1 MQTLFFLSA
10 DLELRRKHSQVDTS
24 NRTTGVRFCAL
35 LIRLITAVAP
45 IAQAH
50 TSSGT
55 SKHFRVSYGGCWRVM
70 TKFLLR
76 DGSLIDIDT
85 EASPED
91 VFSYTNTDGTT
102 IHAALSEQAEMELLR
117 QVPPKL
123 LSVSQRM
130 LLSDLAA

>member
-1 MQTLFFLSA
+1 
-10 DLELRRKHSQVDTS
+10 
-24 NRTTGVRFCAL
+24 
-35 LIRLITAVAP
+35 
-45 IAQAH
+45 
-50 TSSGT
+50 
-55 SKHFRVSYGGCWRVM
+55 M

-91 VFSYTNTDGTT
+91 VFSYTTTDGAT

-123 LSVSQRM
+123 LNVSQRM

>member
-1 MQTLFFLSA
+1 
-10 DLELRRKHSQVDTS
+10 
-24 NRTTGVRFCAL
+24 
-35 LIRLITAVAP
+35 
-45 IAQAH
+45 
-50 TSSGT
+50 
-55 SKHFRVSYGGCWRVM
+55 M

-85 EASPED
+85 EAAPED

-102 IHAALSEQAEMELLR
+102 VHPALSEQAEMELLR

-123 LSVSQRM
+123 LNVSQRM

>member
-1 MQTLFFLSA
+1 
-10 DLELRRKHSQVDTS
+10 
-24 NRTTGVRFCAL
+24 
-35 LIRLITAVAP
+35 
-45 IAQAH
+45 
-50 TSSGT
+50 
-55 SKHFRVSYGGCWRVM
+55 M

-76 DGSLIDIDT
+76 DGSLLVIDT
-85 EASPED
+85 EAAPED

>member
-1 MQTLFFLSA
+1 
-10 DLELRRKHSQVDTS
+10 
-24 NRTTGVRFCAL
+24 
-35 LIRLITAVAP
+35 
-45 IAQAH
+45 
-50 TSSGT
+50 
-55 SKHFRVSYGGCWRVM
+55 M

-85 EASPED
+85 EAAPED

-117 QVPPKL
+117 QVPRNL

>member
-1 MQTLFFLSA
+1 
-10 DLELRRKHSQVDTS
+10 
-24 NRTTGVRFCAL
+24 
-35 LIRLITAVAP
+35 
-45 IAQAH
+45 
-50 TSSGT
+50 
-55 SKHFRVSYGGCWRVM
+55 M

-85 EASPED
+85 EAAPED
-91 VFSYTNTDGTT
+91 VFSYTTTDGAT

>member
-1 MQTLFFLSA
+1 MSSICEGRVA
-10 DLELRRKHSQVDTS
+10 IV
-24 NRTTGVRFCAL
+24 TGAGGGL
-35 LIRLITAVAP
+35 GA
-45 IAQAH
+45 AH
-50 TSSGT
+50 A
-55 SKHFRVSYGGCWRVM
+55 R
-70 TKFLLR
+70 
-76 DGSLIDIDT
+76 SLAAAGAKVLVNDIDT
-85 EASPED
+85 EAAPED